1 MTINEVSFASEVAF
15 ATNDNDN
22 DTRSMNNADD
32 YEAAW
37 DWGCP
42 QNNKRNIDL
51 STTNRQRSIFDS
63 DLINC
68 LKQMRRVY

>member
-32 YEAAW
+32 YEAA
-37 DWGCP
+37 
-42 QNNKRNIDL
+42 
-51 STTNRQRSIFDS
+51 
-63 DLINC
+63 
-68 LKQMRRVY
+68 